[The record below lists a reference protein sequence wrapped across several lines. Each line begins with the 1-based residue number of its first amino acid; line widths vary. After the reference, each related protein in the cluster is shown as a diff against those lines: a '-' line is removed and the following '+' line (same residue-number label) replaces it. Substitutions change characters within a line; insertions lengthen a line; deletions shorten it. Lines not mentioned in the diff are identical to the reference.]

1 MSKDTLMT
9 VPHTRRLVLVADTD
23 PSFGEDT
30 RQLIASDRVLTARS
44 IEDAAEIVVGG
55 RVDLVL
61 LGPSFGNEAGVGSA
75 ALLREADPGV
85 AVVLAANIVTNRI
98 LLAALRS
105 GVADVIDMPLTARK
119 LSGILERVP
128 ARQGR
133 PDTVLLDERAA
144 EPGVERVRTTQPGF
158 EPVTITFEG
167 SSSLSTPVTFVQEG
181 EPLPPAVPQPGASP
195 VPDAWSIPIVSADPQ
210 PASAVEIPSEPTAPA
225 QVDPVVP
232 VEFGY
237 ADPLPAP
244 TFEASSASPQAIPE
258 PGRATEPTVPPVTP
272 TPRLEPAA
280 LPVAEPPPPPPLPPP
295 FDPPPTL
302 PDSAPPKKRP
312 PADLEGMGLFPAD
325 GHRPDRR
332 AGAGH
337 VVAVMSGKG
346 GSGKTITATNLAM
359 ALTMQ
364 RGEDS
369 VVLVDADLQ
378 FGDVALLL
386 QLEPARTLVDAVTRL
401 DELSDARLDGMLLR
415 HESGLRVLAAP
426 LHPASETE
434 VPAKAIVE
442 VVERLRGMYEVVVID
457 TPPIFDDHLVTVLEG
472 ADEVLVVVDMD
483 LPSVK
488 NAKIALEAL
497 RSGRFPMERVRLVVN
512 RANAKARLDLVELE
526 RSLGLRVAGSIPSDR
541 LIPQSVNEGIPVVA
555 LSPRSRVARAF
566 HTLAALIHLPEP
578 TRRKR

>member
-1 MSKDTLMT
+1 M
-9 VPHTRRLVLVADTD
+9 RRLVLVADTD

-30 RQLIASDRVLTARS
+30 RQLIAGDRVLTARS

-75 ALLREADPGV
+75 ALLREVDPGV

-98 LLAALRS
+98 LLTALRS

-128 ARQGR
+128 HRQGA
-133 PDTVLLDERAA
+133 PDTVLLDEPPA
-144 EPGVERVRTTQPGF
+144 EPGGERIRTTQPGF

-167 SSSLSTPVTFVQEG
+167 SSSLSTPVTFVQED
-181 EPLPPAVPQPGASP
+181 EPMPPVVREPAASP
-195 VPDAWSIPIVSADPQ
+195 VPDAWSIPIVSADPEPAPKIEIPAE
-210 PASAVEIPSEPTAPA
+210 PASPA

-244 TFEASSASPQAIPE
+244 KFEASSMPPQVMLEPE
-258 PGRATEPTVPPVTP
+258 RTTEPAVPPVTP
-272 TPRLEPAA
+272 TARLEPAA
-280 LPVAEPPPPPPLPPP
+280 PPAGDPPPPPPPPP
-295 FDPPPTL
+295 FDPPPTQ
-302 PDSAPPKKRP
+302 PDSAPARKRP

-325 GHRPDRR
+325 GRRPDRR

-369 VVLVDADLQ
+369 VVLVDSDLQ

-426 LHPASETE
+426 LHPASEAD

-566 HTLAALIHLPEP
+566 HTLAGLIHLPEP

>member
-1 MSKDTLMT
+1 MT
-9 VPHTRRLVLVADTD
+9 ATHTRRLVLVADTD

-30 RQLIASDRVLTARS
+30 RQLIADDRVLSARS

-105 GVADVIDMPLTARK
+105 GVADVIDMPLTVRK

-128 ARQGR
+128 ARQGVSG
-133 PDTVLLDERAA
+133 TVVLETPADSADER
-144 EPGVERVRTTQPGF
+144 VLTTQPGF

-167 SSSLSTPVTFVQEG
+167 SSSLSTPVTFVQED
-181 EPLPPAVPQPGASP
+181 EPPAAVPPMPAPAPDPVQPP
-195 VPDAWSIPIVSADPQ
+195 VPDAWAIPITAAEPE
-210 PASAVEIPSEPTAPA
+210 PAASP
-225 QVDPVVP
+225 
-232 VEFGY
+232 
-237 ADPLPAP
+237 DPLPSPSPERPPVEPMPPVDFGYTDPLPPPVIEGRSAP
-244 TFEASSASPQAIPE
+244 PSVM
-258 PGRATEPTVPPVTP
+258 EPTRPGDAAVPPVDP
-272 TPRLEPAA
+272 APRREPPQF
-280 LPVAEPPPPPPLPPP
+280 LPPPPPPP
-295 FDPPPTL
+295 FDPPPL
-302 PDSAPPKKRP
+302 PKAAGDSTPKRRLP
-312 PADLEGMGLFPAD
+312 VDLERVGLLPAD
-325 GHRPDRR
+325 GPLREHRSTT
-332 AGAGH
+332 GH
-337 VVAVMSGKG
+337 VVAVMAGKG

-369 VVLVDADLQ
+369 VVLVDSDLQ

-386 QLEPARTLVDAVTRL
+386 QLEPTRTLVEAVAHL

-426 LHPASETE
+426 LHPASASD

-442 VVERLRGMYEVVVID
+442 VVERLRGMYEVIVID

-578 TRRKR
+578 TGRRR